1 MAKNAY
7 TFAKRSK
14 ELAKKKKKEE
24 KLVRKNQR
32 GDVEE
37 GPVYDEATGQIIY
50 PQAAEA
56 EAGADAEA
64 GTDAGTEAKT
74 DADAEAPV
82 PTPDAAERP

>member
-37 GPVYDEATGQIIY
+37 GPVYDEATGQIVY
-50 PQAAEA
+50 PEAAA
-56 EAGADAEA
+56 DPDAPAADAE
-64 GTDAGTEAKT
+64 TEAT
-74 DADAEAPV
+74 APS
-82 PTPDAAERP
+82 PDAAERP

>member
-24 KLVRKNQR
+24 KLVRKSQR

-50 PQAAEA
+50 PQAAA
-56 EAGADAEA
+56 APDAAADAE
-64 GTDAGTEAKT
+64 
-74 DADAEAPV
+74 ADAEAPAQS
-82 PTPDAAERP
+82 PDAADRP

>member
-37 GPVYDEATGQIIY
+37 GPVFDEATGQIIY
-50 PQAAEA
+50 PQAAGA
-56 EAGADAEA
+56 EEGAEGAVEGAADGE
-64 GTDAGTEAKT
+64 TETSAKS
-74 DADAEAPV
+74 
-82 PTPDAAERP
+82 PDAAGQP

>member
-50 PQAAEA
+50 PQAA
-56 EAGADAEA
+56 DAENA
-64 GTDAGTEAKT
+64 AEGAADGETEAPAKS
-74 DADAEAPV
+74 
-82 PTPDAAERP
+82 PDAAGHP

>member
-50 PQAAEA
+50 PQAA
-56 EAGADAEA
+56 DAENA
-64 GTDAGTEAKT
+64 AEGAVEGAVDGETEAPAKS
-74 DADAEAPV
+74 
-82 PTPDAAERP
+82 PDAAGHP

>member
-56 EAGADAEA
+56 GADA
-64 GTDAGTEAKT
+64 GTDAEAKT
-74 DADAEAPV
+74 DADAAAPV
-82 PTPDAAERP
+82 PTPDAVERP

>member
-37 GPVYDEATGQIIY
+37 GPVYDEATGQIVY
-50 PQAAEA
+50 PEAAADPDAPEA
-56 EAGADAEA
+56 PAAADAE
-64 GTDAGTEAKT
+64 TEAP
-74 DADAEAPV
+74 APS
-82 PTPDAAERP
+82 PDAAERP

>member
-37 GPVYDEATGQIIY
+37 GPVYDEATGQIVY
-50 PQAAEA
+50 PEAANAEGAAEGAA
-56 EAGADAEA
+56 EGE
-64 GTDAGTEAKT
+64 T
-74 DADAEAPV
+74 EAPV
-82 PTPDAAERP
+82 PAPDAADRP